1 MRKAT
6 PNNALRLNRVGS
18 LRMGDLSGYRGDA
31 LRFLQAARVSV
42 GDVLEVQTNWGIV
55 TGTLVPRYLYGDG
68 EHVVLKLKSGYNVGL
83 SLSGLIRAR
92 VKAKGA
98 KPSFTASPPPVAE
111 KGLPRVLILGTG
123 GTIASR
129 IDYRTGAVHPAVSS
143 AELHSLVPELSTV
156 ARVEPEFMFDV
167 FSENMT
173 PKHWT
178 RLAQRIR
185 RAVRDGVDGV
195 VVTHG
200 TDTLGY
206 TAAALC
212 FALIGV
218 PVPVVLVG
226 AQRSPDRPSSDGPLN
241 LVAAVSLAG
250 RAEFAGVY
258 VAMHLGESDDEV
270 AFHRATR
277 VRKNH
282 TSRRDAF
289 VSVGVP
295 LAAVWGRS
303 GLEYSAEGLPRRG
316 GGVFKPKTRFDE
328 RVALLKFY
336 PSMKAT
342 LVAAARRGGIKG
354 LVIEGSGLGH
364 VSKEIAAEL
373 HKFIEGEGMVCM
385 TSQCIKGRVDMNVY
399 DTGRDLLHAGVL
411 PLEDM
416 LAETAL
422 VKAMWALGNSRTVTR
437 AKELMATNLA
447 GEMTTRTFPGQ

>member
-1 MRKAT
+1 M
-6 PNNALRLNRVGS
+6 
-18 LRMGDLSGYRGDA
+18 DA
-31 LRFLQAARVSV
+31 GASV
-42 GDVLEVQTNWGIV
+42 GDVLEVQTSWGTV

-83 SLSGLIRAR
+83 SLSGLKSAR
-92 VKAKGA
+92 MKSKGE
-98 KPSFTASPPPVAE
+98 KPSFSAPAPPKAAR
-111 KGLPRVLILGTG
+111 GLPRVLILGTG

-156 ARVEPEFMFDV
+156 ARVEPEIMFDV

-173 PKHWT
+173 PKHWAKVA
-178 RLAQRIR
+178 RRIQK
-185 RAVRDGVDGV
+185 AVEDGVDGV

-206 TAAALC
+206 TAAALS

-218 PVPVVLVG
+218 PVPVILVG

-241 LVAAVSLAG
+241 LVAAVSVAG

-258 VAMHLGESDDEV
+258 VAMHLGESDDKV
-270 AFHRATR
+270 AFHGGTR

-303 GLEYSAEGLPRRG
+303 GMEYIADGLPRRG
-316 GGVFKPKTRFDE
+316 GMFKPKTRFDE
-328 RVALLKFY
+328 RAVLLKFY
-336 PSMKAT
+336 PAMDPS
-342 LVAAARRGGIKG
+342 LVVAARKGGARAI
-354 LVIEGSGLGH
+354 VVEGTGLGH
-364 VSKEIAAEL
+364 VSKDVATEL
-373 HKFIEGEGMVCM
+373 HRFIRGGGMVCM
-385 TSQCIKGRVDMNVY
+385 TSQCINGRVDMNVY
-399 DTGRDLLHAGVL
+399 DTGRDLLQAGVL

-416 LAETAL
+416 LSETAL
-422 VKAMWALGNSRTVTR
+422 VKVMWALGNSATVAK
-437 AKELMATNLA
+437 AKELMSANLA
-447 GEMTTRTFPGQ
+447 GEMTTRTFPG

>member
-1 MRKAT
+1 
-6 PNNALRLNRVGS
+6 
-18 LRMGDLSGYRGDA
+18 MGDLSGYRGDA
-31 LRFLQAARVSV
+31 LRFLQEAGASV
-42 GDVLEVQTNWGIV
+42 GDILEVQTRWGIV
-55 TGTLVPRYLYGDG
+55 TGTVVPRYLYGDG
-68 EHVVLKLKSGYNVGL
+68 EHVVLKLRSGYNVGL
-83 SLSGLIRAR
+83 SLSGLKGAQ
-92 VKAKGA
+92 VKAKGE
-98 KPSFTASPPPVAE
+98 KPSFTAPPPPRAE

-143 AELHSLVPELSTV
+143 AELHSLVPELSTI
-156 ARVEPEFMFDV
+156 ARIQPEFVFTV

-178 RLAQRIR
+178 KLAQRIR
-185 RAVRDGVDGV
+185 RAVDDGIDGV

-206 TAAALC
+206 TAAALS

-226 AQRSPDRPSSDGPLN
+226 AQRSSDRPSSDGPLN
-241 LVAAVSLAG
+241 LVAAVSVAG
-250 RAEFAGVY
+250 DAEFAGVY
-258 VAMHLGESDDEV
+258 VAMHLGESDDKV
-270 AFHRATR
+270 AFHRGTR

-303 GLEYSAEGLPRRG
+303 GIEYAAEGLPRR
-316 GGVFKPKTRFDE
+316 GGVFKPKTRFDD

-336 PSMKAT
+336 PSMKAS
-342 LVAAARRGGIKG
+342 LVAAARKAGMRG
-354 LVIEGSGLGH
+354 LVVEGTGLGH
-364 VSKEIAAEL
+364 VSKEVAAEL
-373 HKFIEGEGMVCM
+373 HTFTKGGGLVCM
-385 TSQCIKGRVDMNVY
+385 TSQCINGRVDMNVY

-422 VKAMWALGNSRTVTR
+422 VKAMWALGSSKTVVK
-437 AKELMATNLA
+437 AKELMVANLV
-447 GEMTTRTFPGQ
+447 GETTTRTFPG